1 MSIENIDQ
9 YIKELT
15 AIKQYDTLR
24 QQLAEKEKETEN
36 LKNTLALRDLELQNT
51 RQELSK
57 WKAYA
62 IELNEVKIILDN
74 NNQTTTSLADAAKA
88 F

>member
-15 AIKQYDTLR
+15 AIKHYDR
-24 QQLAEKEKETEN
+24 IIQQLAEKEKETEN
-36 LKNTLALRDLELQNT
+36 LKNTLALRDQELQNT

-62 IELNEVKIILDN
+62 IELNEVKSILEIIIITKITLV
-74 NNQTTTSLADAAKA
+74 
-88 F
+88 